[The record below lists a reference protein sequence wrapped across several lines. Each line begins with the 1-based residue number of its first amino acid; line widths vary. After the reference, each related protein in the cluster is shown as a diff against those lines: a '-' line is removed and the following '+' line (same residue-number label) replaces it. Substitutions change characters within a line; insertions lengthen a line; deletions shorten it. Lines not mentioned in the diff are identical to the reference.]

1 MKEVILVID
10 ILGEI
15 MHFCYKIF
23 NNYGLGIIIFTFLSK
38 IILIPMMIWV
48 QKNSIK
54 IVKLQPEI
62 NKIKIKY
69 FKDNDRIAEEEGELY
84 KKEKYNPF
92 LSLIPLFFQIAILLG
107 LISVINK
114 PLTYITKTDKNL
126 IEDMNKITL
135 KNNPSINKDSSSIEV
150 YTLDDI
156 KNNKNIDSY
165 KELNNKYKDINKEI
179 YIIQKV
185 NIKLL
190 CFDLTKTASKDKGIY
205 LLVPLIA
212 GLSALLLSLAQNKMN
227 ILQSVQGIKNKL
239 GTMSFTVGLS
249 LYLGFFVSAS
259 VALYWIVSNLL
270 TIVQQYILNLII
282 NPKKYVDFEELEKTT
297 KELKELEQIDKSGK
311 TLSKEEKIK
320 EKQDYKRFF
329 GIVNKHLVF
338 YSESNGFYK
347 YYKSMI
353 EYILK
358 NTKIT
363 IHYITSDFNDN
374 IFNME
379 KENPSRIKAYF
390 ISERKLITLMMK
402 MDADVVVM
410 TMPDLENFHIKRSY
424 VRKDIEYIYVPHGMN
439 SLNMCQRTSS
449 MDHYDTVFACGKHQ
463 REEFE
468 KGNIV
473 YNLPNRKIFNWGY
486 SLLDDMIEEYNSK
499 NKKESNKKNVLIAP
513 SWQKDNIVDLCL
525 DEVLEKLKGH
535 DYKIIVRPHP
545 QHVKHA
551 KERFEK
557 LKEIYKDDSSID
569 IQTDFSSNSTVFD
582 ADLVITDWSG
592 IAFEYAFTTLKPV
605 LFIDTPMKVMNPEY
619 KKIDVEPFNIW
630 VREKIGKVIKLDNL
644 NEIDNTVEYLLKNK
658 DKYKKDIDKVLHE
671 YFYNIGTSGEEGA
684 KYIIECVQKKIKEK
698 KESEK

>member
-1 MKEVILVID
+1 MLID

-15 MHFCYKIF
+15 MHFCYNIF
-23 NNYGLGIIIFTFLSK
+23 NSYGLGIITFTLLSK
-38 IILIPMMIWV
+38 IILLPITIWV

-54 IVKLQPEI
+54 MVKLQPEI
-62 NKIKIKY
+62 NKIKTKY
-69 FKDNDRIAEEEGELY
+69 FKDKDRIAEEEGELY
-84 KKEKYNPF
+84 KKEKYNP
-92 LSLIPLFFQIAILLG
+92 LASLIPLFVQIALLLG
-107 LISVINK
+107 LISVINQ
-114 PLTYITKTDKNL
+114 PLKYIAKTDRNL
-126 IEDMNKITL
+126 IKEMNEITL
-135 KNNPSINKDSSSIEV
+135 KNNPSINKESSSIEV
-150 YTLDDI
+150 NTLDEI
-156 KNNKNIDSY
+156 KNNKNLDSY
-165 KELNNKYKDINKEI
+165 KVLKDKNPDIDKEI
-179 YIIQKV
+179 DKIQKLNV
-185 NIKLL
+185 KFLG
-190 CFDLTKTASKDKGIY
+190 FDLTKIASKDKGIY
-205 LLVPLIA
+205 IWLPLIA
-212 GLSALLLSLAQNKMN
+212 GLSALILSLAQNKMN
-227 ILQSVQGIKNKL
+227 VLQSAQSMGNKL
-239 GTMSFTVGLS
+239 GTMAFSVGLS
-249 LYLGFFVSAS
+249 LYLGFFVVAG
-259 VALYWIVSNLL
+259 VALYWIASNLL
-270 TIVQQYILNLII
+270 TIVQQFILNLII
-282 NPKKYVDFEELEKTT
+282 NPKKYVDYEELQRTT
-297 KELKELEQIDKSGK
+297 KELKELERMDKDGSK
-311 TLSKEEKIK
+311 LSKEEKKREK
-320 EKQDYKRFF
+320 EDYKKFF
-329 GIVNKHLVF
+329 NVVNKHLVF

-358 NTKIT
+358 HTKIT
-363 IHYITSDFNDN
+363 IHYITSDINDN

-390 ISERKLITLMMK
+390 ISDRKLITLMMK

-449 MDHYDTVFACGKHQ
+449 MDHYDTVLACGKHQ

-473 YNLPNRKIFNWGY
+473 YKLPNRKIVDWGY
-486 SLLDDMIEEYNSK
+486 SLLDDMIEEYNSR
-499 NKKESNKKNVLIAP
+499 KKKPSKEKTVLIAP

-525 DEVLEKLKGH
+525 DELLEKLKGH
-535 DYKIIVRPHP
+535 NYKVIIRPHP
-545 QHVKHA
+545 QHVKHQ

-557 LKEIYKDDSSID
+557 LKEYYKDDKTIEV
-569 IQTDFSSNSTVFD
+569 QTDFSSNSTVFD

-619 KKIDVEPFNIW
+619 KRIDVEPFNIW
-630 VREKIGKVIKLDNL
+630 VREKLGKVEKPNDLSKVDK
-644 NEIDNTVEYLLKNK
+644 TVDYLLNNS

-671 YFYNIGTSGEEGA
+671 YFYNIGTSGEVGA